1 MKRFLL
7 FLALMLSCVVQAF
20 AYDDYDFSKDGLYY
34 YITDPDA
41 KTVAVVQAFE
51 GNVYSGAI
59 SIPVK
64 ARFMGYD
71 YAVTEI
77 GAGAFSGCTSVSSVV
92 IPNTVTK
99 VGDNAFQNCS
109 AMTTVTIGSGVTSL
123 NENVFSGCSA
133 VSNLIYAEGCTT
145 TVRTY
150 LKSITSVTIPSSV
163 TSIGS
168 DAFYGCSGLTSVTI
182 PEGVKSIGNYAFEF
196 CYGLTSVTIPNSV
209 TSIGNYAFYYC
220 NKLTSVTIPNS
231 VESIGNYA
239 FDLCSGLTSVTIP
252 NSVTSIGNSVFGS
265 CRGLTSITVASG
277 NTKYDSRDNCNGII
291 ETATNTLIAGCKNT
305 TIPGSVTSIGNYAF
319 YFCSGLTTVTIPSS
333 VTSIGNDAFHGCS
346 GLTSITIPNSVK
358 SIGESVL
365 GSCDKLTS
373 IIVEDGNTKYDSRE
387 NCNAIIETASNTL
400 IAGCKNTAI
409 PNSVTCIGNDAFERC
424 TGLTSVTIPEGVTSI
439 GNDAFYWCDGLTSIT
454 IPNSVTSIGNYAFSS
469 CNKLT
474 SVTNLSPTPQ
484 TISSNVFSKYGTLY
498 VPKASRSLYEAA
510 DNWKNFTIENYK
522 VTISVQSNDETKGS
536 VSGGGTVDYGTD
548 VTLTATP
555 AEDCE
560 FVRWSD
566 GSTENPYTFTATAD
580 VTLTATFMAPANI
593 STKYYTAPQLRAE
606 ANNGTAL
613 IGILGVT
620 TSGDKYINGAYAT
633 RTASTE
639 RTLATVT
646 APQSNEI
653 LEVIPTEGGYYL
665 RRHDATGDAGYLA
678 CEASGNFTVGNQA
691 SATVWAILGPD
702 EEGYGTIANYEALYA
717 DIAAEPNE
725 HMIRFIAHN
734 QYLNG
739 QGGIHG
745 SPNPNAKGGLR
756 PGTGAWS
763 FNYAYNANY
772 SELAF
777 ADGTDYT
784 ATDAQTVGQLTYTR
798 NFKNTNWQAL
808 YVPFSLDY
816 EEWCDD
822 FDIARVYNFID
833 YDDNDDGVFDRTYLV
848 VQKKTSGSTEPNYPY
863 LIRAKETGNK
873 TLTLTDKTLVPAES
887 NSIDCSS
894 VDYIYT
900 FTGSYTPVTDMY
912 ANGYYAL
919 SGGALNKANSASVVL
934 GAQRWYMELT
944 ARGGC
949 YTTRAQSIKIVVDGE
964 DETEGIIAPSSSS
977 KGENPVAY
985 DLMGRGVKGA
995 VKGISI
1001 VNGKKIIN

>member
-1 MKRFLL
+1 
-7 FLALMLSCVVQAF
+7 
-20 AYDDYDFSKDGLYY
+20 
-34 YITDPDA
+34 
-41 KTVAVVQAFE
+41 
-51 GNVYSGAI
+51 
-59 SIPVK
+59 
-64 ARFMGYD
+64 MGYD

-77 GAGAFSGCTSVSSVV
+77 GAGAFSECTGLSSVV

-150 LKSITSVTIPSSV
+150 LENITSVTIPSTV
-163 TSIGS
+163 TTIG
-168 DAFYGCSGLTSVTI
+168 DRAFYACRKLTSVTI
-182 PEGVKSIGNYAFEF
+182 PEGVKSIGNYAFGF
-196 CYGLTSVTIPNSV
+196 CSG
-209 TSIGNYAFYYC
+209 
-220 NKLTSVTIPNS
+220 LTSVTIPNS

-239 FDLCSGLTSVTIP
+239 FDDCRGLTSVTIPEGVTSIGDRAFYYCSGLTAVTIPNSVESIGSYAFDDCSGLTSVTIP
-252 NSVTSIGNSVFGS
+252 NSVTSIGYSVFGN
-265 CRGLTSITVASG
+265 CTGLTSITVASG

-305 TIPGSVTSIGNYAF
+305 TIPGSVTSIGKQAF
-319 YFCSGLTTVTIPSS
+319 YYCSGLTTVTIPSS
-333 VTSIGNDAFHGCS
+333 VTSIGVKAFYACS
-346 GLTSITIPNSVK
+346 LTSITIPSSVT
-358 SIGESVL
+358 SLGEQVL
-365 GSCDKLTS
+365 CSCDKLTS

-409 PNSVTCIGNDAFERC
+409 PSSVTSIGSYAFYWC
-424 TGLTSVTIPEGVTSI
+424 SGLTSVTIPSSVTSI
-439 GNDAFYWCDGLTSIT
+439 GNYALYHCKGLTSVT
-454 IPNSVTSIGNYAFSS
+454 IPNSVTSIGSGAFWGCSGLTSVTIGSSVTSIGNYAFSS
-469 CNKLT
+469 CDKLT
-474 SVTNLSPTPQ
+474 SVTNLSSSPQ

-510 DNWKNFTIENYK
+510 DNWKNFTIEDYK

-606 ANNGTAL
+606 ADNGTAL

-772 SELAF
+772 SELTF

-808 YVPFSLDY
+808 YIPFSLDY

-873 TLTLTDKTLVPAES
+873 TLTLTDKTLEPAES

-964 DETEGIIAPSSSS
+964 DETEGIEAPSSSF
-977 KGENPVAY
+977 KGESPVAY